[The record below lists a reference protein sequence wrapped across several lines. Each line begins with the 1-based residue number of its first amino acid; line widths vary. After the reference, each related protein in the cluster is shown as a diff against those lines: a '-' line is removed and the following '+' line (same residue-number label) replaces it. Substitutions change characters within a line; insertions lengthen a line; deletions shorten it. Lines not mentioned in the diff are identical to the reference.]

1 MNRCRHLDLES
12 LIETIFNLII
22 WSSAWGKPILSLRFV
37 LSFLTVV
44 TQATYASGIMSDST
58 RGWPT
63 SSKNAETM
71 LGHGQSWSGHPS
83 GHSCWFSAGLN
94 GLVCSREK
102 GSHTHTH
109 AHLMSWERSFKWSQ
123 LSPCYPRGF
132 CGFIYDIPSVLTEI
146 PWRPAIQASTIHPSF
161 CVEISFTRS
170 SAWCTSRFS
179 GSYIPIFV

>member
-12 LIETIFNLII
+12 LIETTFNLII

-58 RGWPT
+58 RGRPT

-71 LGHGQSWSGHPS
+71 LGHGQSWSWHPS

-94 GLVCSREK
+94 RLVAVGRK
-102 GSHTHTH
+102 DHTHTH
-109 AHLMSWERSFKWSQ
+109 TLDVVRKKFQVVSVVSM
-123 LSPCYPRGF
+123 LSPWFLRLHLWHPKCFDWNSMATSDPSINHSPF
-132 CGFIYDIPSVLTEI
+132 ILCGDQLYTEFSVMHI
-146 PWRPAIQASTIHPSF
+146 
-161 CVEISFTRS
+161 
-170 SAWCTSRFS
+170 
-179 GSYIPIFV
+179 